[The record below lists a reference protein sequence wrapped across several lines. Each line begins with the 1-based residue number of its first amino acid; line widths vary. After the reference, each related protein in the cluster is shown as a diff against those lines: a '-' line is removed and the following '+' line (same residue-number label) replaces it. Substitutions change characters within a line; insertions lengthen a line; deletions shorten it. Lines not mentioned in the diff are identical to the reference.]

1 MAGRVMLYNRQS
13 MKINRHWLAGI
24 TLVLLVNTLL
34 GADAPPLDKVTL
46 QLKWKHQF
54 QFAGYYAAMAK
65 GYYKDA
71 GLYVSLREAGPG
83 QDAVQNVLDGQAEF
97 GVGTSDVLLLR
108 QRGAPIV
115 VLATIFQHSPLV
127 LLTREGSGV
136 KDIQDV
142 QGKPI
147 MIEPDSAEL
156 SAYFKYEG
164 VDPAKLYILPHTYNI
179 GDLLSGKVAA
189 MSAYSTDEPYRLNL
203 AGVKPLVFTPRAGGI
218 DFYGDNL
225 FTTEVQLREHPERV
239 RAFREA
245 SLKGWQYAMDHP
257 EEIVDLILRDYNTQN
272 KTRDQLLFEARQ
284 TADLMHPELI
294 EVGHMNPGRWRHMA
308 DTYAEFHMLPA
319 EFNLAGLLYDPNPKP
334 NYARFYWPM
343 AIISLVAV
351 AALLWLLPLY
361 RLNIRLRQTIVRE
374 RLLQTELRQAKE
386 TAEAANAAKTRYL
399 AVITH
404 EVRTPLSGIIGLT
417 GLVRDELQAAEPKKM
432 LDVVQATGEDMLRL
446 INDVLEYS
454 KIEEGRLQ
462 LELTTVDVAPFLDGL
477 RQFFLPMAR
486 EKSLDLQV
494 HLAPEAP
501 RVILTDVLRLKGI
514 LRNLLSNAIKFT
526 EQGTVM
532 LEVSAKPESQKD
544 ETADPVWRWCFA
556 MHDTGV
562 GIASEHV
569 EGLFQPYG
577 QAHAGIA
584 RNFGGTGLGL
594 AISQQLARLLGGDL
608 KLTESLPGKGSTFVL
623 EIVTG
628 ETIAVDSPR

>member
-1 MAGRVMLYNRQS
+1 MNRLTARLIAIAS
-13 MKINRHWLAGI
+13 WLVAS
-24 TLVLLVNTLL
+24 TLF
-34 GADAPPLDKVTL
+34 GADAPPTDHITL
-46 QLKWKHQF
+46 QLKWKNQF
-54 QFAGYYAAMAK
+54 QFAGYYAAIAQ

-71 GLYVSLREAGPG
+71 GLAVTLREAEPG
-83 QDAVQNVLDGQAEF
+83 QDAVQAVLKGHAEF

-115 VLATIFQHSPLV
+115 VLAAIFQHSPLV
-127 LLTREGSGV
+127 LLTKEGGNV

-164 VDPAKLYILPHTYNI
+164 VDLTKLKIVPHTYDI
-179 GDLLSGKVAA
+179 TDLLSGKVAA

-203 AGVKPLVFTPRAGGI
+203 AGVKPVVFTPRAGGI

-225 FTTEVQLREHPERV
+225 FTTEAQVHDHPDRV

-272 KTRDQLLFEARQ
+272 KTRDQLLFEAKQ

-308 DTYAEFHMLPA
+308 DTYAEFGMLPA
-319 EFNLAGLLYDPNPKP
+319 DYDITSLLYDPNPKL
-334 NYARFYWPM
+334 NYAHFYWPL
-343 AIISLVAV
+343 AIVSLIAM
-351 AALLWLLPLY
+351 AALVWILPLY
-361 RLNIRLRQTIVRE
+361 RLNLHLRQVIARE
-374 RLLQTELRQAKE
+374 GVLIGELLQAKE
-386 TAEAANAAKTRYL
+386 TAEAANAAKSRYL

-404 EVRTPLSGIIGLT
+404 EVRTPLSGIIGLA
-417 GLVRDELQAAEPKKM
+417 GLLRDDSLSTDQLKM
-432 LDVVQATGEDMLRL
+432 LEVMQTTGQDMLRL

-454 KIEEGRLQ
+454 KIEEGRLP

-477 RQFFLPMAR
+477 RQLFQATAK
-486 EKSLDLQV
+486 EKSLDFQV
-494 HLAPEAP
+494 SLAADAP

-514 LRNLLSNAIKFT
+514 LRNMLSNAIKFT
-526 EQGTVM
+526 ERGAVT
-532 LEVSAKPESQKD
+532 LEVSARAEPAI
-544 ETADPVWRWCFA
+544 TPNAGACWRWIFTVR
-556 MHDTGV
+556 DTGV
-562 GIASEHV
+562 GIAPEHI
-569 EGLFQPYG
+569 EALFKPYA
-577 QAHAGIA
+577 QAHPGIA
-584 RNFGGTGLGL
+584 PRYGGTGLGL

-608 KLTESLPGKGSTFVL
+608 KLKESAPGQGSTFVL
-623 EIVTG
+623 EIVTSESLG
-628 ETIAVDSPR
+628 GNV

>member
-1 MAGRVMLYNRQS
+1 MLYNRQS